1 MGLIP
6 WLLGHEANFLTTV
19 PHHII
24 TDFPPIPCAYFWV
37 RRYFFRYNWFPT
49 TLCRDWESNSRWQS
63 CNFSRDLLRALYLLS
78 FTAAASEHMLVVR
91 SHCKLIATINH
102 QPNSWFKYRFLQS
115 QPKPLSGQ
123 PPSYR
128 LPLSHAS
135 FTASSE
141 TSAEK
146 FKPGSGTS
154 FPARALNFLAIFI
167 HGQTQK

>member
-6 WLLGHEANFLTTV
+6 RLLGHKAAILTTV
-19 PHHII
+19 PHYIK
-24 TDFPPIPCAYFWV
+24 TKLTLYLALTSALADT
-37 RRYFFRYNWFPT
+37 FFRYNVFPT
-49 TLCRDWESNSRWQS
+49 TLCQESNSRWQS
-63 CNFSRDLLRALYLLS
+63 CNSSRDLLRALYRLS
-78 FTAAASEHMLVVR
+78 NMAAASEHMLVVR

-102 QPNSWFKYRFLQS
+102 QPNSWFKYPFLQS

-146 FKPGSGTS
+146 FKPGSGTG